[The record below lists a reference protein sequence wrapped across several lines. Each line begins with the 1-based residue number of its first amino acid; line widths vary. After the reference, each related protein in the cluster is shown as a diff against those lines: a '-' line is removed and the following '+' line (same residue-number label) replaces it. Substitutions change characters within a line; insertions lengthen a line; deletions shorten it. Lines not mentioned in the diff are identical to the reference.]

1 MSFLLVEFVV
11 QVGCARMDHAVHSMF
26 ARVGMS
32 APMEGAEQDL
42 IGFGLAESVAQAT
55 FARSGRNASKTDAS
69 FLLFLPAESAALK
82 MFVRVGMSAP
92 MEGVHLADHA
102 VLVTVEY
109 AR

>member
-32 APMEGAEQDL
+32 APMEG
-42 IGFGLAESVAQAT
+42 
-55 FARSGRNASKTDAS
+55 
-69 FLLFLPAESAALK
+69 
-82 MFVRVGMSAP
+82 
-92 MEGVHLADHA
+92 VHLADHA

-109 AR
+109 VS